1 MTLTALF
8 LMGSCA
14 ILLLG
19 MFNSFLAQTLPM
31 RVPVDTPMLAFA
43 RLQYLFW
50 GVGIFL
56 LAALAHLPRAADSVR
71 HDSLSRLGFWLM
83 FLGFNFAFFP
93 TTLRRSHAFLSEPMR
108 LLSAAVGPEVSL
120 GVIMFV
126 AGTVVCVWNY
136 VLLERQARG
145 VDGA

>member
-1 MTLTALF
+1 MSVSALF

-19 MFNSFLAQTLPM
+19 IFNSFLAQTLPM

-56 LAALAHLPRAADSVR
+56 LAALAHLPRDAESAR
-71 HDSLSRLGFWLM
+71 HDALSRLGFWLM
-83 FLGFNFAFFP
+83 FLGFNLAFFP
-93 TTLRRSHAFLSEPMR
+93 TTRRRGHAFLTEPMR

-120 GVIMFV
+120 GVIMFL

-145 VDGA
+145 

>member
-14 ILLLG
+14 ILALG
-19 MFNSFLAQTLPM
+19 IFNSFLAQTLPM
-31 RVPVDTPMLAFA
+31 RVAVDTPMLAFA

-50 GVGIFL
+50 GAGIFL
-56 LAALAHLPRAADSVR
+56 LAALAHLRRDAESAR
-71 HDSLSRLGFWLM
+71 HDARSKLGFWLM
-83 FLGFNFAFFP
+83 FLGFNLAFFP
-93 TTLRRSHAFLSEPMR
+93 TTLRRGHAFVTEPMR

-120 GVIMFV
+120 GVIMFL

-136 VLLERQARG
+136 VLLERRRG
-145 VDGA
+145 G